1 MKSMLVPTGY
11 LLIVYS
17 IVAIIRP
24 SILELYIII
33 IGLWLSFTLLMTSYN
48 YFRHG
53 IAPLGVREVGW
64 RLAKMLALLTAIV
77 LISHYFS
84 LWWGV
89 LGYFLFVMVFA
100 AYIIIKRRKYFM
112 SGMRLVETQ
121 IWGKP
126 LDKKEWEDETNENN
140 ESSARLQVMEDI
152 DAEHVRE
159 LSDAPDCKD
168 IAGQK
173 SRNATR
179 TNIKRSPGDPSW
191 AVQESTSRGNGARN
205 GEDQR
210 MMVTMRKSC
219 KNCKYNTPENKADNL
234 MNGNSPCMMC
244 TLFPG
249 LENSWKAREE

>member
-33 IGLWLSFTLLMTSYN
+33 LGLWLSFTLLMTSYN

-53 IAPLGVREVGW
+53 IAPLGVGEVGW

-126 LDKKEWEDETNENN
+126 LDKKEWEDDKNENN
-140 ESSARLQVMEDI
+140 ESSAGLQDME
-152 DAEHVRE
+152 EPNEQHVRE
-159 LSDAPDCKD
+159 LQGAP
-168 IAGQK
+168 
-173 SRNATR
+173 
-179 TNIKRSPGDPSW
+179 
-191 AVQESTSRGNGARN
+191 RG
-205 GEDQR
+205 
-210 MMVTMRKSC
+210 
-219 KNCKYNTPENKADNL
+219 
-234 MNGNSPCMMC
+234 
-244 TLFPG
+244 
-249 LENSWKAREE
+249 